1 MLLSLAFLMS
11 KPGAAIEQTHINED
25 ARMPSVSENVE
36 GHTYSIEYRV
46 WHKTGDRFILQR
58 I

>member
-1 MLLSLAFLMS
+1 MS